1 MTGELVREHTTHQ
14 TDPSF
19 QVTAV
24 LSLFGLAVSL
34 PVLLLLG
41 SNFGTLLALAG

>member
-1 MTGELVREHTTHQ
+1 MTGEPVREHTTHQ
-14 TDPSF
+14 TDANF

-24 LSLFGLAVSL
+24 VSLLGLAVSL